1 MIKYLENSLKYLETD
16 HAHQVKDMEKK
27 HSHKIKE
34 LHIGYC
40 TAIED
45 LKDKNQVKHRETKW
59 GSITASTS
67 YFCLEEWV
75 GLSIARS
82 FFFTRDLCVCSVF
95 VIFGWA
101 EGYLKSQLFL
111 FSMGCTKADFCYW
124 RAVGPSVYSCWT
136 SEFGDRWSRHF
147 AVGKVPVLLLH
158 NIKLLSWPKYIV
170 NW

>member
-16 HAHQVKDMEKK
+16 HAHQMKDMEKK

-45 LKDKNQVKHRETKW
+45 FKDKNQVNYRETKW

-75 GLSIARS
+75 GFSIARS
-82 FFFTRDLCVCSVF
+82 FFFTHDLCVCPVF
-95 VIFGWA
+95 VTFGWV
-101 EGYLKSQLFL
+101 EGYLESQLFL
-111 FSMGCTKADFCYW
+111 FSNGLYQSWFLLL
-124 RAVGPSVYSCWT
+124 VSCWT
-136 SEFGDRWSRHF
+136 
-147 AVGKVPVLLLH
+147 KC
-158 NIKLLSWPKYIV
+158 I
-170 NW
+170 